1 MYDPG
6 SVGSAGG
13 WSVFVPV
20 GTCAAEV
27 AEVFVVDVVT
37 CVAVLR
43 LGTVSCV
50 AGLVLVLVLVLVF
63 VLAVPVAA
71 VVGRVVVC
79 WVVAGEGLGL
89 FVFCAAASD
98 ASRTRAPQ
106 ESSIVRLME
115 SVFGAMTVAQQS
127 AFEEERLGA
136 CVGDC
141 GRLREMAVVK
151 ESGGQR

>member
-50 AGLVLVLVLVLVF
+50 AGLVLVLALVF
-63 VLAVPVAA
+63 

-89 FVFCAAASD
+89 FVFCAAASV
-98 ASRTRAPQ
+98 ASRTRVPQ

-115 SVFGAMTVAQQS
+115 RVFGAMTVAQQS